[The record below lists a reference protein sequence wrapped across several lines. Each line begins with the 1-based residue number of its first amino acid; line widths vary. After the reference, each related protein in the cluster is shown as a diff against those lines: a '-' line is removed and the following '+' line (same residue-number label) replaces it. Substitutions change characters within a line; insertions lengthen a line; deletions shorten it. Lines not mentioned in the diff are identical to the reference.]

1 MTSVITTSIT
11 GVKSCKYQ
19 YFTERASRVLFGH
32 NQPRSAGVIRSIKT
46 LHIELSYRVISL
58 YLKSNKA
65 SHIKYLHKGPL
76 TRHDGKAESAQW
88 RGFVQV

>member
-76 TRHDGKAESAQW
+76 TRHDGKVESAQW
-88 RGFVQV
+88 RGFIQV